1 MEQAVYDQVETF
13 LSPIYNSV
21 LQAVDRP
28 FITLTFAQSL
38 DGMISKRG
46 QQVLISG
53 RESLAMT
60 HRLRTLHQ
68 GIMVGIGTA
77 LVDDPQLN
85 ARYVSSAL
93 MIEQPQPIIVDPF
106 LKLPHTCKLIT
117 NYQSNKGKQVWLVA
131 SRKGCDINKEKK
143 VLLESLGVK
152 VLVVETNEDHLPLPQ
167 VFKLLKT
174 HGIQTLMIEGGSKII
189 QSCLS
194 SDSFDQL
201 IITIAPM
208 FMGKDGV
215 PALTNTQDIKKLN
228 AVTYT
233 TLGIDMV
240 MSATQ

>member
-1 MEQAVYDQVETF
+1 MEQAVYEHVERF
-13 LSPIYNSV
+13 LGPIYKSV
-21 LQAVDRP
+21 PQKVDRP

-93 MIEQPQPIIVDPF
+93 TLEQPQPIIIDPF
-106 LKLPHTCKLIT
+106 LKLPPTCKLIT
-117 NYQSNKGKQVWLVA
+117 NYQCGKGKQVWLVA
-131 SRKGCDINKEKK
+131 SRKGCDLSKEKR

-152 VLVVETNEDHLPLPQ
+152 ILVVETNDGKNLYF
-167 VFKLLKT
+167 VR
-174 HGIQTLMIEGGSKII
+174 IQHI
-189 QSCLS
+189 C
-194 SDSFDQL
+194 
-201 IITIAPM
+201 
-208 FMGKDGV
+208 
-215 PALTNTQDIKKLN
+215 
-228 AVTYT
+228 
-233 TLGIDMV
+233 
-240 MSATQ
+240 

>member
-152 VLVVETNEDHLPLPQ
+152 VLVVETNEGKKKNLY
-167 VFKLLKT
+167 VYTRYMLK
-174 HGIQTLMIEGGSKII
+174 
-189 QSCLS
+189 
-194 SDSFDQL
+194 
-201 IITIAPM
+201 
-208 FMGKDGV
+208 
-215 PALTNTQDIKKLN
+215 
-228 AVTYT
+228 
-233 TLGIDMV
+233 
-240 MSATQ
+240 